1 MMNKVTIDYNK
12 LTRALAERGKTKKW
26 LSLELGR
33 YESYIASIKNK
44 PEQPESVER
53 IICMVLEM
61 EPGSL
66 VADQSP
72 KASEDASILQNI
84 HREIK
89 AERALLEEAAEN
101 LERIWN
107 KLNAN
112 TIQLERIKDCV
123 KGFDKTGAD
132 KAKEFLKCA
141 LADGKVNS
149 EEVLLRSDGA
159 GIKRADLMKAKN
171 ELGVDSA
178 TTGYGKNQKTW
189 WFIPN

>member
-1 MMNKVTIDYNK
+1 MNKVTIDYNK

-72 KASEDASILQNI
+72 QASAEASILQNI

-89 AERALLEEAAEN
+89 AERALLEEATEN

-112 TIQLERIKDCV
+112 TIQIERIKDCV
-123 KGFDKTGAD
+123 KRFEKSDTENAID
-132 KAKEFLKCA
+132 FLKTA
-141 LADGKVNS
+141 LADGKVNG
-149 EEVLLRSDGA
+149 EEILMRSDAA
-159 GIKRADLMKAKN
+159 GIKRAELMKAKN
-171 ELGVDSA
+171 TIGVDTA

-189 WFIPN
+189 WFIPS